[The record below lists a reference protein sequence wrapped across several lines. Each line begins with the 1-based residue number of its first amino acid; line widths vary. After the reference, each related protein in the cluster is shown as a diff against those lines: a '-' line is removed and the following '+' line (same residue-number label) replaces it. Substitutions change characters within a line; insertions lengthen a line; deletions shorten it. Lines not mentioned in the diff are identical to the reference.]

1 MSYKIVPTSNF
12 EKEFKRLNKKYPS
25 IKNDLIELRNSLL
38 ENPVH
43 GDEIFK
49 NCYKI
54 RFAIK
59 SKGKG
64 KRGGGRL
71 ITFIQVVGEKIYLLS
86 VYDKSEQDTVN
97 DDYIKFLLRDL

>member
-43 GDEIFK
+43 GD
-49 NCYKI
+49 
-54 RFAIK
+54 
-59 SKGKG
+59 
-64 KRGGGRL
+64 
-71 ITFIQVVGEKIYLLS
+71 
-86 VYDKSEQDTVN
+86 
-97 DDYIKFLLRDL
+97 